1 MTQDFD
7 ETLVP
12 SCSGTWS
19 SATPRRPCSKE
30 EVGGLSDGRGDRLDQ
45 ELPDLYAS
53 VTPRPSTSSGQPPKK
68 RGPKERKAMEWE
80 KRDLSP

>member
-12 SCSGTWS
+12 VVLGHIVISDTKE
-19 SATPRRPCSKE
+19 TSKE

-45 ELPDLYAS
+45 ELPDLDRS
-53 VTPRPSTSSGQPPKK
+53 VAPRPSTSSGQPPKRK
-68 RGPKERKAMEWE
+68 GGPRREGSESR
-80 KRDLSP
+80 